1 MGIHDRSAAQVGT
14 FVIKAIREPH
24 DPESVLRVTMESA
37 IDLRRP
43 EQGVEYTSS
52 IEGVLVTV
60 RAWLTTFIESAGST
74 YGSEQ
79 TSSPHL
85 STTD

>member
-1 MGIHDRSAAQVGT
+1 
-14 FVIKAIREPH
+14 VIKAIREPH

-37 IDLRRP
+37 VDLRRP

-60 RAWLTTFIESAGST
+60 RAWLTTFMESSGPA

-79 TSSPHL
+79 TSSLHR

>member
-1 MGIHDRSAAQVGT
+1 M
-14 FVIKAIREPH
+14 IKAIREPH

-37 IDLRRP
+37 VDLRRP

-60 RAWLTTFIESAGST
+60 RAWLTTFMESAGPA

-79 TSSPHL
+79 TSSLHRF
-85 STTD
+85 TTD